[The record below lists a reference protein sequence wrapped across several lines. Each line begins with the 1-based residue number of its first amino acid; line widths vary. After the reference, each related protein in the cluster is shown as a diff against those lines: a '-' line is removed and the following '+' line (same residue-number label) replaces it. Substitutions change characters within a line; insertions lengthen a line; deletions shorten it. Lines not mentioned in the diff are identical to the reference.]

1 VNAQCFQAIQE
12 EAKPI
17 MSHPDV
23 NYPLAKAHIDDM
35 LRAAAHARLVAEA
48 RRASP
53 GFVPASRWRD
63 TAFWVSIV
71 GPLVAIGFL
80 AYFVQEIVRG
90 VTS

>member
-1 VNAQCFQAIQE
+1 
-12 EAKPI
+12 
-17 MSHPDV
+17 MYPDV
-23 NYPLAKAHIDDM
+23 NYRLAKAHIDEV
-35 LRAAAHARLVAEA
+35 LREAEHARLVAQA

-71 GPLVAIGFL
+71 GPLVGIGFV